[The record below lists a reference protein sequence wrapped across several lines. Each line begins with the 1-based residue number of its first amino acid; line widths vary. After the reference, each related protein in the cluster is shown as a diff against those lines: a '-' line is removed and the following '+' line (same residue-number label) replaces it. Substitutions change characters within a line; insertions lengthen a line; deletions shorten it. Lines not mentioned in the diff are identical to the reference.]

1 MSAPAP
7 LEGVRIVDLTQ
18 YVAGPY
24 TTMVLADLGADV
36 LKIERP
42 GGDVYR
48 GQGPVFAPGGE
59 SAAFLTL
66 NRGKRSRVLDLRD
79 PAGREALHAE
89 LAAADVLVENGT
101 PGAMERLG
109 LGFDEVH
116 ARHPRLVYVSISGFG
131 QEGPDARRGG
141 YDLVVQALSGL
152 LSMTGSPDGEP
163 AKIPI
168 AALDFGSGVY
178 AALGTLAALRQRDAT
193 GRGSHVTTSLL
204 ETALAWLS
212 MHVVTYGLG
221 GAEPRPEGTRSPF
234 FAPYEAYRTA
244 DGHVV
249 VVGTGG
255 DDAWGRLCAALG
267 REDLRADPRFA
278 DNAGRVAGAETLRAE
293 LEAVLTTRTTAE
305 WVAVLEDAGVVA
317 APVQRLPQVLASE
330 QVAALGIVDEMPLA
344 GGNTA
349 PRVGLPLAI
358 DGARPVA
365 QSPPPPLGDG

>member
-7 LEGVRIVDLTQ
+7 LDGVRVVDLTQ

-24 TTMVLADLGADV
+24 ATMVLADLGADV

-48 GQGPVFAPGGE
+48 RQGPVFAPGGE

-79 PAGREALHAE
+79 PAGREALHEE
-89 LAAADVLVENGT
+89 LAEADVLVENGT

-109 LGFDEVH
+109 LGFEEVH

-178 AALGTLAALRQRDAT
+178 AALGTLSALRQRDAT

-204 ETALAWLS
+204 ETALTWLS

-244 DGHVV
+244 DGHIV

-255 DDAWGRLCAALG
+255 DDAWGRLCGALG

-278 DNAGRVAGAETLRAE
+278 ENAGRVAGAETLRTE
-293 LEAVLTTRTTAE
+293 LESVLTTRTTAE
-305 WVAVLEDAGVVA
+305 WVAVLEEAGVVA

-330 QVAALGIVDEMPLA
+330 QVASLGIVDRMPLA
-344 GGNTA
+344 GGDTA
-349 PRVGLPLAI
+349 PRVGLPLEI
-358 DGARPVA
+358 DGVRPVA
-365 QSPPPPLGDG
+365 GSPPPPLGDG